1 VKWRFPDK
9 RGTPRE
15 REDGG
20 RKALSGCGNGRVVLK
35 CQVEHA
41 PPLPTSRHSR
51 ARGLAA
57 RTPSPGAV
65 ERDTSPPQG
74 ASLSGVIPVQG
85 ARTVE
90 PGLACVVKVVV
101 WAVILASS
109 VANLTRQAAKSERGL
124 PHA

>member
-1 VKWRFPDK
+1 MLQWQ
-9 RGTPRE
+9 
-15 REDGG
+15 G
-20 RKALSGCGNGRVVLK
+20 RAQVSSGAC
-35 CQVEHA
+35 A
-41 PPLPTSRHSR
+41 PPFLPPGTHGPAALR
-51 ARGLAA
+51 LAPPPPVPSSV
-57 RTPSPGAV
+57 TPP
-65 ERDTSPPQG
+65 PPQG